1 MTEIFRASE
10 ATGVGTLKRYN
21 NMLADYGD
29 FGAYQRIAYTSLTGA
44 YNFINIPQTYQDLML
59 VIYTRDTNAA
69 TVTTLFN
76 YLNNDGATNY
86 SYTYLDGNGSS
97 ASSGRTSNTAPFGG
111 AVQIGA
117 SATSGIFSSN
127 VMHILNYAN
136 TTTYKTVLWRSA
148 ADANGSGNTRLTVGL
163 YRSTAAVTQV
173 YVNPASGFASGSTAA
188 LYGIR
193 AGNS

>member
-1 MTEIFRASE
+1 MALLPSVASP
-10 ATGVGTLKRYN
+10 
-21 NMLADYGD
+21 MH
-29 FGAYQRIAYTSLTGA
+29 GAMVPISYASITAA
-44 YNFINIPQTYQDLML
+44 INFTNIPQTYQDLML
-59 VIYTRDTNAA
+59 VINSRDTTAA

-76 YLNNDGATNY
+76 YLNNDGTTNY
-86 SYTYLDGNGSS
+86 SYTYLDGNGTS
-97 ASSGRTSNTAPFGG
+97 ASSSRVANTAPFGG

-127 VMHILNYAN
+127 IMHILNYAN

-163 YRSTAAVTQV
+163 YRSTLGITQV
-173 YVNPASGFASGSTAA
+173 YVNPASAFATGSTVT

-193 AGNS
+193 TVGQ